1 MAVKVSV
8 GLALAA
14 LALIAVLWAPWWL
27 LAIILGAVVISA
39 LVEFLALSGKLNR
52 LDIVGGGVIGAAIV
66 GAALLGEEFILMAL
80 TLGGVLGLLLVL
92 FRPGDIKVSGL
103 RASHLLT
110 GLLYVAGLGALIM
123 LMVNMEGSAGR
134 HVLIMAAVVTWVNDS
149 TAYLGG
155 KAMGRHKMAP
165 KVSPNKTWEGSFW
178 GMVGSVGGAM
188 IVWVLAFDS
197 VPQLLWSSLGFALVG
212 GAFGQVGDLAESM
225 FKRTY
230 AVKDSASFLP
240 GHGGFL
246 DRIDAFLFVA
256 PLAYFWFFKWFP
268 IV

>member
-39 LVEFLALSGKLNR
+39 LVEFLMLSGKLNR

-134 HVLIMAAVVTWVNDS
+134 HVLIMAAVVAWVNDS

-155 KAMGRHKMAP
+155 KAMGRHRWPPGQQIKP
-165 KVSPNKTWEGSFW
+165 GKSFW
-178 GMVGSVGGAM
+178 GMVGSVGGADRLG
-188 IVWVLAFDS
+188 LAFDS
-197 VPQLLWSSLGFALVG
+197 APQLLWSSL
-212 GAFGQVGDLAESM
+212 
-225 FKRTY
+225 
-230 AVKDSASFLP
+230 LP
-240 GHGGFL
+240 WWRRLWTSWGLG
-246 DRIDAFLFVA
+246 
-256 PLAYFWFFKWFP
+256 
-268 IV
+268 